1 MSTRLYVIKRDGRLD
16 QFNANKIKNAI
27 YKALAT
33 YCSIEESNQKALY
46 LTNLVTEKIIKLN
59 TKEINIEAIQDIVEQ
74 TLISQ
79 NLAEVAKHYI
89 IYRAKRTQAR
99 VLKSDTNKAISNI
112 INIDAKDN
120 DDKRENANINTDT
133 TMGSMLKVGSTVMKE
148 YNLNN
153 LIKPKY
159 AKMHR
164 DGVIHLHDLD
174 FMSLTVN
181 CLQMPL
187 RKLLDHGFSTGHGY
201 LRTPSTIQ
209 TACSLTCIAI
219 QSSQNDFFGGQAIPL
234 LDYDLAPYVA
244 KSFVRNLLVDLGFDL
259 ANNHVKHEIIAPAD
273 ARIMLKRHFDTDVMS
288 SDMTELITHCNNL
301 LKEAKVTKEEAV
313 NDDIKNISFFSL
325 DPIEVDAKQVQRA
338 LYLTKLNT
346 KQGMEALVHNL
357 CTMNSRAGS
366 QTPFS
371 SVNFG
376 TDTSW
381 EGRMISDAILD
392 AGDAGLGNHETA
404 IFPITIF
411 KMMKG
416 VNDKGSPNYDLFEKA
431 CRVSAKRLLPNF
443 QNCSATYNY
452 KYYKPGHPETEVA
465 TMGCAEGSE
474 VVIWQLNDK
483 LKVTSFKEM
492 WNQCIKTIPADEVTD
507 NYSLI
512 HPEKNVVKVYDSYSK
527 KFVNV
532 KTVVK
537 NHKSTNFRKVTF
549 TNGRTLIVT
558 GDHPLPIMDK
568 GRTFVDDLQVG
579 DEVTIAEIYTDLPC
593 SQNEGCGDLT
603 TEITYTENTKTVP
616 ENIFSANKITRQR
629 YLANLAKNLGSAMF
643 DYSTHIFEFHTCE
656 RTLALQLVIL
666 AQSCGYNAQIYQKNN
681 RDIGSIAEHYVVE
694 FLINDDATIDY
705 ITNGADVAKYYHAR
719 DFAYT
724 RTTKVLCVEK
734 LDLVAPSY
742 DVETNSDRF
751 DLSTIYSHNCRTRVI
766 SNAFDP
772 DHEICYGRGNLF
784 WTTINLPY
792 IALTARDQVA
802 KGQNIVDKFYELL
815 DDVMTDVIDF
825 SLDRFEIVAKRK
837 AKNYPFSM
845 GQHEYVGSEN
855 LLPDDSIRNV
865 LKEGSI
871 SIGIIGLAETLIVLC
886 GKHHGESDEAQKLGL
901 EIVHHMRA
909 RTDKATTDLNMNFS
923 LMGSPAEGCTGRLCK
938 AIKNKWGVI
947 KGVTDKSYLVNST
960 HVPPSYKTTIY
971 HKVKIEAPYH
981 ELENAGHICYVEQ
994 DADISKNPKAFEEI
1008 VTFMA
1013 NENCGYI
1020 AINHPV
1026 SRDPIC
1032 GYVGPMNK
1040 DGTCPRCGRKEFEG
1054 VPAWKLL
1061 SLHSYTP
1068 DPEYAVTAD
1077 KIEDDATINDN
1088 LLHMGENK

>member
-79 NLAEVAKHYI
+79 NLTEVAKHYI

-288 SDMTELITHCNNL
+288 SDMIELITHCNNL

-313 NDDIKNISFFSL
+313 NDDIKDISFFSL
-325 DPIEVDAKQVQRA
+325 DPIEVDANQIQRA

-381 EGRMISDAILD
+381 EGRMVSDAILD

-465 TMGCAEGSE
+465 TMGC
-474 VVIWQLNDK
+474 
-483 LKVTSFKEM
+483 
-492 WNQCIKTIPADEVTD
+492 
-507 NYSLI
+507 
-512 HPEKNVVKVYDSYSK
+512 
-527 KFVNV
+527 
-532 KTVVK
+532 
-537 NHKSTNFRKVTF
+537 
-549 TNGRTLIVT
+549 
-558 GDHPLPIMDK
+558 
-568 GRTFVDDLQVG
+568 
-579 DEVTIAEIYTDLPC
+579 
-593 SQNEGCGDLT
+593 
-603 TEITYTENTKTVP
+603 
-616 ENIFSANKITRQR
+616 
-629 YLANLAKNLGSAMF
+629 
-643 DYSTHIFEFHTCE
+643 
-656 RTLALQLVIL
+656 
-666 AQSCGYNAQIYQKNN
+666 
-681 RDIGSIAEHYVVE
+681 
-694 FLINDDATIDY
+694 
-705 ITNGADVAKYYHAR
+705 
-719 DFAYT
+719 
-724 RTTKVLCVEK
+724 
-734 LDLVAPSY
+734 
-742 DVETNSDRF
+742 
-751 DLSTIYSHNCRTRVI
+751 RTRVI

-792 IALTARDQVA
+792 IALTARDQVM

-901 EIVHHMRA
+901 EIVRHMRA
-909 RTDKATTDLNMNFS
+909 RTDEATTDLNMNFS

-947 KGVTDKSYLVNST
+947 EGVTDKSYLVNST